1 MGEETRI
8 TAELR
13 ESIDRSETAGEGI
26 STRASLQRRD
36 IHSEKIRCRAAAAD
50 FCRAT
55 CTAEL
60 CLIRLSPATTE

>member
-36 IHSEKIRCRAAAAD
+36 ILQPCE
-50 FCRAT
+50 T
-55 CTAEL
+55 GEEGQ
-60 CLIRLSPATTE
+60 RLLAIAGMKAMIPRS

>member
-13 ESIDRSETAGEGI
+13 ESIDRSGTAGEGV

-36 IHSEKIRCRAAAAD
+36 ILQHCE
-50 FCRAT
+50 T
-55 CTAEL
+55 CDEGQLLLA
-60 CLIRLSPATTE
+60 IAGMKAMIPRS